1 MIYISIMNDWTQT
14 LVKDLSNPQVND
26 FQRELIQDVLEE
38 KYDKI
43 KDKIPVIGEH
53 EIWESVL
60 FAVTIKAQS
69 KLIKHELS
77 DDYVMS
83 WVWENIIE
91 IMDAKRENKPY
102 KEQKRILYGND

>member
-1 MIYISIMNDWTQT
+1 MIYISIMNNWTQT

-38 KYDKI
+38 EYDKI
-43 KDKIPVIGEH
+43 KDKIPAIGKH

-60 FAVTIKAQS
+60 FAVICDA
-69 KLIKHELS
+69 S
-77 DDYVMS
+77 DKKMITTEQGHFIWS
-83 WVWENIIE
+83 NTIE
-91 IMDAKRENKPY
+91 IMEAKRENKPY